1 MIDGE
6 YFTFFRAIR
15 TNENGVVSKRKA
27 SRGKKRVVKKFDGEI
42 RYQFVRDSKVST
54 RTLFVNIY
62 GCCNEL

>member
-27 SRGKKRVVKKFDGEI
+27 SRRKKRVVKKFDI
-42 RYQFVRDSKVST
+42 NLCAILKF
-54 RTLFVNIY
+54 LL
-62 GCCNEL
+62 ELCL